1 MGKIISIT
9 LLLLV
14 SLSAA
19 AETVYVTDQLSAFL
33 RPEQRSSSGIITPL
47 TSGTKLQLIE
57 KDPNSEY
64 SRVVTERGSEG
75 WILTRH
81 LSSKPV
87 ARQVLKQAQAELK
100 NFREQTG
107 LLKEVNEK
115 YEGELKYLKEI
126 SGNTIAINQRNQQ
139 LTEENQNLQNQV
151 DIFALENERL
161 KDESKQD
168 FFLIGAATILLGM
181 ILGLVIPSIKPKRKD
196 TGWV

>member
-9 LLLLV
+9 LMLLV

-47 TSGTKLQLIE
+47 ASGTKLQLIE
-57 KDPNSEY
+57 NNPNTEY
-64 SRVVTERGSEG
+64 SRVLTERGAEG

-87 ARQVLKQAQAELK
+87 ARQVLKQAQTELK
-100 NFREQTG
+100 NFREQTA

-168 FFLIGAATILLGM
+168 FFLIGAGTILLGM

>member
-9 LLLLV
+9 LMLLV

-57 KDPNSEY
+57 KDRNSEY
-64 SRVVTERGSEG
+64 SRVLTERGSEG

-81 LSSKPV
+81 LSSKTV

-168 FFLIGAATILLGM
+168 FFLIGAGTILLGM

>member
-9 LLLLV
+9 LMLLV

-57 KDPNSEY
+57 KDRNSEY
-64 SRVVTERGSEG
+64 SRVLTERGSEG

-87 ARQVLKQAQAELK
+87 ARQVLKQAQGELK
-100 NFREQTG
+100 NFREQTA

-181 ILGLVIPSIKPKRKD
+181 VLGLVIPSIKPKRKD